1 MGMSASQA
9 RLLSITSR
17 MNDVEYK
24 SQQISNTKV
33 RLADEAEQVANA
45 YTKALN
51 KTKLTFSTYD
61 KDHGSMKVDLNSN
74 NLANLKT
81 IDENG
86 NSVQRFRLIKADGS
100 NQEVALYD
108 AKTNPF
114 GAKFTESQLYEMLE
128 SGEYMLQEYT
138 TKTDATGKQKRDYFD
153 TSTSSNTQLAIEA
166 DQKEL
171 AKAEAEY
178 NAKTLKINNKE
189 KLLDNDLKALDTE
202 HSALKTEQDSIKSLI
217 KDNVDKTFNLFS

>member
-24 SQQISNTKV
+24 SQQISNTKI
-33 RLADEAEQVANA
+33 RLADESEQVANA

-51 KTKLTFSTYD
+51 KTKLTFNSYD
-61 KDHGSMKVDLNSN
+61 KQGNAVKYSLNSQN
-74 NLANLKT
+74 MNGILK
-81 IDENG
+81 E
-86 NSVQRFRLIKADGS
+86 QFRLVSTTGKQVPTTYS
-100 NQEVALYD
+100 
-108 AKTNPF
+108 
-114 GAKFTESQLYEMLE
+114 ESQLYEMLE

-138 TKTDATGKQKRDYFD
+138 KKIDADGSEVPGWFD
-153 TSTSSNTQLAIEA
+153 TSTSSNKQLAIES
-166 DQKEL
+166 DTVEL

-202 HSALKTEQDSIKSLI
+202 HNALKTEQDAIKSLI
-217 KDNVDKTFNLFS
+217 KENVDKTFNLFS